1 MSELRKEFYIPIE
14 IKAREFYSQLL
25 LGGRIA
31 LKGGRVFIGSK
42 YAVDYFIENK
52 KHKHGTYLY
61 KGGGASIS
69 KFKSKI
75 KKLSS
80 IAVLDQEVSPA
91 IIEYSSFIR
100 HRFVKGSLKYV
111 SRLYY
116 VGEVARKS
124 AKDVLTEINPD
135 LIKAFGWP
143 RIDLWKPKY
152 HKVWHKE
159 VQGIKSRFPQPFLL
173 FTSDFGCTT
182 QKQVDEFILA
192 FEKRGTKKSEQ
203 DLVALSER
211 LNNNFQSFKEF
222 IAFLETISAETQ
234 LPNIIVRP
242 HPSED
247 HQAWNRAISHLPN
260 VHCVYEG
267 SVSPWLLASE
277 GLIHRGCTSAIE
289 AFFSRKKAAVLLDF
303 IEPENTSISVTLST
317 PINDSKSILN
327 WYQSDHIDP
336 LLASASLNVIE
347 QHVSNIEKESLDS
360 ISHDLFMIN
369 GKEVAFLE
377 SDFNRQ
383 PSIAVALYK
392 KVKNKIL
399 SLFNRDKYL
408 PTYGKTSKMQD
419 GINLAESDHILRAIY
434 PDYPFYLRQPAK
446 NIIIIEPNESAI

>member
-1 MSELRKEFYIPIE
+1 MNVNF
-14 IKAREFYSQLL
+14 KA
-25 LGGRIA
+25 
-31 LKGGRVFIGSK
+31 
-42 YAVDYFIENK
+42 
-52 KHKHGTYLY
+52 
-61 KGGGASIS
+61 
-69 KFKSKI
+69 
-75 KKLSS
+75 
-80 IAVLDQEVSPA
+80 
-91 IIEYSSFIR
+91 
-100 HRFVKGSLKYV
+100 
-111 SRLYY
+111 
-116 VGEVARKS
+116 
-124 AKDVLTEINPD
+124 
-135 LIKAFGWP
+135 
-143 RIDLWKPKY
+143 
-152 HKVWHKE
+152 
-159 VQGIKSRFPQPFLL
+159 
-173 FTSDFGCTT
+173 
-182 QKQVDEFILA
+182 
-192 FEKRGTKKSEQ
+192 
-203 DLVALSER
+203 
-211 LNNNFQSFKEF
+211 FKEF
-222 IAFLETISAETQ
+222 IAFIETISDDPQ

-260 VHCVYEG
+260 VYCVYEG

-303 IEPENTSISVTLST
+303 IEPGNTSISVTLST
-317 PINDSKSILN
+317 PIHDSKSILN

-336 LLASASLNVIE
+336 LLDSASLNVIE

-377 SDFNRQ
+377 SDFNKQ

-446 NIIIIEPNESAI
+446 NIIIIEPTESAI